1 LNEKLRHYKILEK
14 KIFYLGCCFLNLFI
28 AVMSLAI
35 EANQSISQPSFSYDA
50 IRFYFLFPLDTFSLF
65 KKEKEKEKKK
75 FRGPFR
81 HDGILFVMHQHIR
94 PPCA

>member
-65 KKEKEKEKKK
+65 KKEKEKEKKEVS
-75 FRGPFR
+75 GS
-81 HDGILFVMHQHIR
+81 V
-94 PPCA
+94 PP